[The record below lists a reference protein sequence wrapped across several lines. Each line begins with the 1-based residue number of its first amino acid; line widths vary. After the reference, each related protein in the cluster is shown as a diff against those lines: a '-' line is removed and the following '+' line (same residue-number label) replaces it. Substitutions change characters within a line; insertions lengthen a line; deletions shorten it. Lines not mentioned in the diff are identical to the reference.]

1 MHLASDVA
9 RFGCL
14 DQFSAFKFENCLQT
28 IKKQVKN
35 SQRPLHQIVNRI
47 TEENAL
53 PIQTQY
59 RKSYPVIHYSRS
71 TTDKLLEF
79 DGFCISTE
87 DYENCCQ
94 LNDSIFIVTKIFSD
108 NNVLYVRGNKYSNT
122 RSLFSVPCD
131 SERFGISL
139 INEGST
145 SEQIT
150 LLASQI

>member
-1 MHLASDVA
+1 MSYL
-9 RFGCL
+9 
-14 DQFSAFKFENCLQT
+14 FK
-28 IKKQVKN
+28 
-35 SQRPLHQIVNRI
+35 
-47 TEENAL
+47 
-53 PIQTQY
+53 Y

-71 TTDKLLEF
+71 TTEIKFLEF

-150 LLASQI
+150 LLASQIQKKCLKLQNPEETTSSVVIPLLQYNY